1 MKRHGFHI
9 ESPGTQPSGGKRRM
23 QLLLALAD
31 FLQSTA
37 GIVLTAPSPRRGAHH
52 ARQRGG
58 MKRALQETDIAE
70 DGREPQRGGIPFR
83 AAAALS
89 QQYDGYVR
97 PGGLRLEKVDERP
110 QLRFLQGFVGDDRQS
125 RALVKFLI
133 QNSKMRA
140 DVCREA
146 RLLQQHNEQRR
157 VASARRENER
167 AQRQGSVGVHE
178 SLADSK
184 GLPSPA

>member
-110 QLRFLQGFVGDDRQS
+110 QLRFLQGFVG
-125 RALVKFLI
+125 
-133 QNSKMRA
+133 
-140 DVCREA
+140 EA